1 MDGSQDYYDASSL
14 DSIYSYAKK
23 LEGKTLRT
31 ACHLAAID
39 DPHRRKGSFGNAIEE
54 YYFHYDINSSADP
67 DFAQVETEL
76 KTTPLRRK
84 KNGELSAKERLVI
97 SMINYMSVVDE
108 TWETSSVQKKLSKIL
123 LSA

>member
-76 KTTPLRRK
+76 KPRRFAVKRRRALRQGALGHQHDQLYERGGRDLGDK
-84 KNGELSAKERLVI
+84 LGPKEA
-97 SMINYMSVVDE
+97 
-108 TWETSSVQKKLSKIL
+108 Q
-123 LSA
+123 

>member
-54 YYFHYDINSSADP
+54 
-67 DFAQVETEL
+67 
-76 KTTPLRRK
+76 
-84 KNGELSAKERLVI
+84 
-97 SMINYMSVVDE
+97 
-108 TWETSSVQKKLSKIL
+108 
-123 LSA
+123 